1 MARVYRIAAAGPLW
15 DELDLKGLGAKTA
28 GGRWNSVGVPML
40 YTASSIA
47 LAVLETVVH
56 LGAGIF
62 PLNRYVIEIEIP
74 DAEFSKQKRPADSD
88 LPAAWNAS
96 PASYKSAEFGDAWAR
111 AARQLVLAVPSV
123 IVPLERNYLLNPGHP
138 GMAKVKARNL
148 GKYVYDARTLGLAL
162 K

>member
-1 MARVYRIAAAGPLW
+1 MARVYRIATAGPQW
-15 DELDLKGLGAKTA
+15 DELDLRGLGAKAA

-40 YTASSIA
+40 YTASSVA

-62 PLNRYVIEIEIP
+62 PMNRYVIEIEILE
-74 DAEFSKQKRPADSD
+74 AEFNKQKVPTLTE
-88 LPAAWNAS
+88 LPTAWNAS

-123 IVPLERNYLLNPGHP
+123 VVPLERNYLLNPAHP

-148 GKYVYDARTLGLAL
+148 GRYVYDARTLGLIS